1 MLNSSRT
8 LSAKMSESTSLL
20 IIFKLSMLK
29 TFNDLPSCSHN
40 PIRDVLKNKLKL
52 SYKKLYKVKASSVRK
67 ENVVNLLQ

>member
-8 LSAKMSESTSLL
+8 LSVKMSESTSLL
-20 IIFKLSMLK
+20 MIFKLSMLK
-29 TFNDLPSCSHN
+29 TFNELSSCSHN

-52 SYKKLYKVKASSVRK
+52 SYKKLYKVKAISVRK